1 MICFNLFCRGD
12 CCIFKILIIVVDFV
26 GNIKLFFINFFGENE
41 FGISSYI
48 KVSIC
53 ILFKLI
59 FISNIEVGM
68 LLN

>member
-48 KVSIC
+48 KVSV
-53 ILFKLI
+53 LFKLI